1 LIGEPLSRDR
11 GISMAQTVSKRSDKS
26 GLPPG
31 TLVHVGA
38 RKAEEPTITAMV
50 YDASRLQEEELE
62 TIGEVFPLSDAPTVT
77 WINVDGIHQ
86 VEIVEELGQR
96 LGLHPLVLED
106 ILNPEQRPKMEDLGD
121 YLYLVVKMLDWDDT
135 RNEMKVEQ
143 VSVLVGA
150 NYVVSLQ
157 EKPGGDVLDPIR
169 GRLRKARGSIREEGA
184 DYLAY
189 AILDG
194 VVDRYF
200 SVLEVLGEAVE
211 SLEEELVAHPT
222 PDTLQA
228 LHDLRRQMI
237 FMRKAVWPLRE
248 VVAALER
255 GRSPLIK
262 RSTQPFLRDVYDHV
276 IQVMDSVE
284 TLRDMLSG
292 MLDIYLSS
300 ISNRMNE
307 VMKVL
312 TVFASVF
319 IPLTFIAGVYGM
331 NFAYMPELAWRWA
344 YPSLWLVMVAV
355 AVTMLVYFRRKRWL

>member
-1 LIGEPLSRDR
+1 MPQ
-11 GISMAQTVSKRSDKS
+11 AVSKRSDKS

-31 TLVHVGA
+31 TLVHVGVP
-38 RKAEEPTITAMV
+38 RAEEPRITAMV
-50 YDASRLQEEELE
+50 YDASRLLEEELE
-62 TIGEVFPLSDAPTVT
+62 TIGDAFPLSEAPTVT

-86 VEIVEELGQR
+86 VKVVEELGQR

-121 YLYLVVKMLDWDDT
+121 YLYMVVKMLDWDDA
-135 RNEMKVEQ
+135 RGEMTTEQ
-143 VSVLVGA
+143 MSVLVGA

-157 EKPGGDVLDPIR
+157 EHPGGDVLDPIR
-169 GRLRKARGSIREEGA
+169 VRIREAKGSIREEGP

-200 SVLEVLGEAVE
+200 GVLEGLGEKVE
-211 SLEEELVAHPT
+211 ALEEELVAHPT
-222 PDTLQA
+222 PDTLQD
-228 LHDLRRQMI
+228 LHELKRAMI
-237 FMRKAVWPLRE
+237 FMRKSVWPLRE
-248 VVAALER
+248 VVAALDR
-255 GRSPLIK
+255 GGSSIIQE
-262 RSTQPFLRDVYDHV
+262 STRVYLRDVYDHTV
-276 IQVMDSVE
+276 QVMDAVE

-312 TVFASVF
+312 TVFASIF

-331 NFAYMPELAWRWA
+331 NFAHMPELEWWWA
-344 YPSLWLVMVAV
+344 YPLLWLVMLAV

>member
-1 LIGEPLSRDR
+1 MQKVTRR
-11 GISMAQTVSKRSDKS
+11 RSEKA

-31 TLVHVGA
+31 TLVHVGEP
-38 RKAEEPTITAMV
+38 RAEKPRLTAMV
-50 YDASRLQEEELE
+50 YDASRLLEEGLE
-62 TIGEVFPLSDAPTVT
+62 TIGDAFPLGERPTMT

-86 VEIVEELGQR
+86 VEVVGELGER

-121 YLYLVVKMLDWDDT
+121 YLYLVLKMLDWDNA
-135 RNEMKVEQ
+135 RGEMTTEQ
-143 VSVLVGA
+143 MSVLVGA

-157 EKPGGDVLDPIR
+157 EHPGGDVLDPIR
-169 GRLRKARGSIREEGA
+169 MRIREAKGSIREEGP

-200 SVLEVLGEAVE
+200 GVLEALGEKVE
-211 SLEEELVAHPT
+211 DLEEELVAHPT
-222 PDTLQA
+222 PDTLQD

-248 VVAALER
+248 VVGGLER
-255 GRSPLIK
+255 GGSRLVK
-262 RSTQPFLRDVYDHV
+262 DSTKVYLRDVYDHT
-276 IQVMDSVE
+276 IQVMDAVE

-312 TVFASVF
+312 TVFASIF
-319 IPLTFIAGVYGM
+319 IPLTFIVGVYGM
-331 NFAYMPELAWRWA
+331 NFAYMPELEWQWA
-344 YPSLWLVMVAV
+344 YPLLWVVMVAIV
-355 AVTMLVYFRRKRWL
+355 VTMLVYFRRKRWL

>member
-1 LIGEPLSRDR
+1 MPKSI
-11 GISMAQTVSKRSDKS
+11 SKRSQKA

-31 TLVHVGA
+31 TLVHVGEPG
-38 RKAEEPTITAMV
+38 AEKPRISVMV
-50 YDASRLQEEELE
+50 YDVMRLEEEYVDHV
-62 TIGEVFPLSDAPTVT
+62 GGVFPLQDAPVVT
-77 WINVDGIHQ
+77 WINVDGIHD
-86 VEIVEELGQR
+86 VDIVEELGAR

-121 YLYLVVKMLDWDDT
+121 YLYVVLKMVDWDDQRGEIT
-135 RNEMKVEQ
+135 MEQ

-157 EKPGGDVLDPIR
+157 ERPGGDVLDPIR
-169 GRLRKARGSIREEGA
+169 ARIREAKGSIRGDGP

-189 AILDG
+189 SILDG

-200 SVLEVLGEAVE
+200 GVLEGLGEKVE
-211 SLEEELVAHPT
+211 DLEEELVFSPL
-222 PDTLQA
+222 PETLHELHA
-228 LHDLRRQMI
+228 LKREMI
-237 FMRKAVWPLRE
+237 YMRKAVWPLRE

-255 GRSPLIK
+255 SGSLLIQA
-262 RSTQPFLRDVYDHV
+262 STVPYLRDVYDHTV
-276 IQVMDSVE
+276 QVMDAVE
-284 TLRDMLSG
+284 TVRDMLSG

-312 TVFASVF
+312 TIFASIF

-331 NFAYMPELAWRWA
+331 NFDYMPELAWRWG
-344 YPSLWLVMVAV
+344 YPAVWLVMLGVGLA
-355 AVTMLVYFRRKRWL
+355 MLWYFRKKRWL

>member
-1 LIGEPLSRDR
+1 MPEV
-11 GISMAQTVSKRSDKS
+11 VSKRSDKS

-31 TLVHVGA
+31 TLIHVGEP
-38 RKAEEPTITAMV
+38 RAEKPRLTAMV
-50 YDASRLQEEELE
+50 YDASRLLEEELE
-62 TIGEVFPLSDAPTVT
+62 TIGEAFPLSEAPAVT

-86 VEIVEELGQR
+86 VEVVEELGQR

-121 YLYLVVKMLDWDDT
+121 YLYLVLKMLDWDDAGG
-135 RNEMKVEQ
+135 EMTVEQ
-143 VSVLVGA
+143 VSMLVGA
-150 NYVVSLQ
+150 NYVISLQ
-157 EKPGGDVLDPIR
+157 EQPGGDVLRPIR
-169 GRLRKARGSIREEGA
+169 DRIREAKGSIREQGP

-189 AILDG
+189 ALLDG

-200 SVLEVLGEAVE
+200 GVLEGLGEKVE
-211 SLEEELVAHPT
+211 DLEEELITSPT
-222 PDTLQA
+222 PDTLQQ
-228 LHDLRRQMI
+228 LHDLKRKMI
-237 FMRKAVWPLRE
+237 YMRKSVWPLRE

-255 GRSPLIK
+255 SGSSLIGE
-262 RSTQPFLRDVYDHV
+262 STGPYLRDVYDHV
-276 IQVMDSVE
+276 IQVMDAVE

-312 TVFASVF
+312 TIFASIF
-319 IPLTFIAGVYGM
+319 IPLTFVAGVYGM

-344 YPSLWLVMVAV
+344 YPSLWVVMVAV

>member
-1 LIGEPLSRDR
+1 MPE
-11 GISMAQTVSKRSDKS
+11 TVSRRSEKS

-31 TLVHVGA
+31 SLVHVGPA
-38 RKAEEPTITAMV
+38 RAKKARITAMV
-50 YDASRLQEEELE
+50 YDAAQLLEEELE
-62 TIGEVFPLSDAPTVT
+62 NIGDAFPLCEAPTVT

-86 VEIVEELGQR
+86 VQVVEDLGDR
-96 LGLHPLVLED
+96 LGLHPLVMED

-121 YLYLVVKMLDWDDT
+121 YLYLVVKMLSWDDGRGELIT
-135 RNEMKVEQ
+135 EQ
-143 VSVLVGA
+143 MSVLVGE

-157 EKPGGDVLDPIR
+157 EEAGGDVLDPIR
-169 GRLRKARGSIREEGA
+169 LRIREAKGSIRTEGPG
-184 DYLAY
+184 YLAY

-200 SVLEVLGEAVE
+200 GVLEGLGEKVE
-211 SLEEELVAHPT
+211 DLEEELVAHPT

-228 LHDLRRQMI
+228 LQHLRRQMI

-248 VVAALER
+248 VVGGLER
-255 GRSPLIK
+255 GGSRLVK
-262 RSTQPFLRDVYDHV
+262 DSTHFYLRDVHDHTV
-276 IQVMDSVE
+276 QVMDAVE

-331 NFAYMPELAWRWA
+331 NFVYMPELSWQWA
-344 YPSLWLVMVAV
+344 YPLLWVVMVAV

>member
-1 LIGEPLSRDR
+1 MPQ
-11 GISMAQTVSKRSDKS
+11 AVSKRSDKS

-31 TLVHVGA
+31 TLVHVGVP
-38 RKAEEPTITAMV
+38 RAEEPRITAMV
-50 YDASRLQEEELE
+50 YDGSQLLEEELE
-62 TIGEVFPLSDAPTVT
+62 TIGDAFPLGEAPTVA
-77 WINVDGIHQ
+77 WINVDGIHR
-86 VEIVEELGQR
+86 VEVVEELGQR

-121 YLYLVVKMLDWDDT
+121 YLYMVVKMLDWDDA
-135 RNEMKVEQ
+135 RGEMTTEQ
-143 VSVLVGA
+143 MSVLVGA

-157 EKPGGDVLDPIR
+157 EHPGGDVLDPIR
-169 GRLRKARGSIREEGA
+169 VRIREAKGSIREEGP

-200 SVLEVLGEAVE
+200 GVLEGLGEKVE
-211 SLEEELVAHPT
+211 DLEEDLVAHPT
-222 PDTLQA
+222 PDTLQD

-248 VVAALER
+248 VVGGLER
-255 GRSPLIK
+255 GGSRLVK
-262 RSTQPFLRDVYDHV
+262 NSTQVYLRDVYDHTV
-276 IQVMDSVE
+276 QVMDAVE

-312 TVFASVF
+312 TVFASIF

-331 NFAYMPELAWRWA
+331 NFAHMPELEWQWA
-344 YPSLWLVMVAV
+344 YPSLWLVMLAV
-355 AVTMLVYFRRKRWL
+355 AATMLVYFRRKRWL

>member
-1 LIGEPLSRDR
+1 
-11 GISMAQTVSKRSDKS
+11 MAQIVSKRSDKS

-31 TLVHVGA
+31 SLVHVGEP
-38 RKAEEPTITAMV
+38 KGEEPKITAMI
-50 YDASRLQEEELE
+50 YDASRLLEEELE
-62 TIGEVFPLSDAPTVT
+62 TVGEAFPLSDAPTVT

-106 ILNPEQRPKMEDLGD
+106 ILNPEQRPKMEDLGG
-121 YLYLVVKMLDWDDT
+121 YLYLVMKMLDWDNE
-135 RNEMKVEQ
+135 RNEMTVEQ

-157 EKPGGDVLDPIR
+157 EQPGGDVLDPIR
-169 GRLRKARGSIREEGA
+169 DRIREARGSIRQEGA

-189 AILDG
+189 AMLDG
-194 VVDRYF
+194 VVDSYF
-200 SVLEVLGEAVE
+200 GVLEGLGEKVE
-211 SLEEELVAHPT
+211 ALEEELVAHPT
-222 PDTLQA
+222 PDTLQE
-228 LHDLRRQMI
+228 LHELKTAMI
-237 FMRKAVWPLRE
+237 FMRKSVWPLRE

-262 RSTQPFLRDVYDHV
+262 GSTQPFLRDVYDHV

-312 TVFASVF
+312 TVFASIF
-319 IPLTFIAGVYGM
+319 IPLTFLAGVYGM
-331 NFAYMPELAWRWA
+331 NFAYMPELSWRWA
-344 YPSLWLVMVAV
+344 YPALWVLMLAV
-355 AVTMLVYFRRKRWL
+355 GLAMLSYFRRKRWL

>member
-1 LIGEPLSRDR
+1 MPEIVSR
-11 GISMAQTVSKRSDKS
+11 RSEKS

-31 TLVHVGA
+31 SLVHVGRLTAEQA
-38 RKAEEPTITAMV
+38 RITAMT
-50 YDASRLQEEELE
+50 YDGSQLLEEGLE
-62 TIGEVFPLSDAPTVT
+62 TISDAFPLPEAPSVT

-86 VEIVEELGQR
+86 VQVVEDLGEH
-96 LGLHPLVLED
+96 LGLHPLVMED
-106 ILNPEQRPKMEDLGD
+106 ILNAEQRPKLEDLGD
-121 YLYLVVKMLDWDDT
+121 YLYMVVKMLDWDGAHD
-135 RNEMKVEQ
+135 EMTTEQ
-143 VSVLVGA
+143 MSVLVGE

-157 EKPGGDVLDPIR
+157 ERSGGDVLDPIR
-169 GRLRKARGSIREEGA
+169 LRIREAKGSIREEGP

-200 SVLEVLGEAVE
+200 GVLESLGEKVE
-211 SLEEELVAHPT
+211 DLEEELVTRPT
-222 PDTLQA
+222 PDTLQN

-248 VVAALER
+248 VVGGLER
-255 GRSPLIK
+255 GGSRLVK
-262 RSTQPFLRDVYDHV
+262 DSTHVYLRDVYDHTV
-276 IQVMDSVE
+276 QVMDAVE

-300 ISNRMNE
+300 ISNKMNE

-312 TVFASVF
+312 TVFASIF
-319 IPLTFIAGVYGM
+319 IPLTFIAGIYGM
-331 NFAYMPELAWRWA
+331 NFAYMPELSWWWA
-344 YPSLWLVMVAV
+344 YPSLWVVMLAI

>member
-1 LIGEPLSRDR
+1 MPEIVSR
-11 GISMAQTVSKRSDKS
+11 RSEKS

-31 TLVHVGA
+31 SLVHVGRRMAEKA
-38 RKAEEPTITAMV
+38 RITAMV
-50 YDASRLQEEELE
+50 YDASQLLEEELE
-62 TIGEVFPLSDAPTVT
+62 AIGEAFPLSEAPTVT
-77 WINVDGIHQ
+77 WINIDGIHQ
-86 VEIVEELGQR
+86 VQVVEDLGER
-96 LGLHPLVLED
+96 LGLHPLVMED
-106 ILNPEQRPKMEDLGD
+106 ILNPEQRPKMEDLGG
-121 YLYLVVKMLDWDDT
+121 YLYLVLKMLDWDDA
-135 RNEMKVEQ
+135 RGEMTTEQ
-143 VSVLVGA
+143 MSVLVGE

-157 EKPGGDVLDPIR
+157 EHPGGDVLDPIR
-169 GRLRKARGSIREEGA
+169 LRIREAKGSIREEGP

-200 SVLEVLGEAVE
+200 GVLEGLGERVE
-211 SLEEELVAHPT
+211 DLEEELVAHPT

-248 VVAALER
+248 VVGGLER
-255 GRSPLIK
+255 GGSRLI
-262 RSTQPFLRDVYDHV
+262 RDSTHVYLRDVYDHTV
-276 IQVMDSVE
+276 QVMDAVE

-331 NFAYMPELAWRWA
+331 NFTYMPELAWRWA
-344 YPSLWLVMVAV
+344 YPSLWLVMAAV

>member
-1 LIGEPLSRDR
+1 
-11 GISMAQTVSKRSDKS
+11 
-26 GLPPG
+26 
-31 TLVHVGA
+31 
-38 RKAEEPTITAMV
+38 MV
-50 YDASRLQEEELE
+50 YDASRLLEEELE
-62 TIGEVFPLSDAPTVT
+62 TIGDAFPLSEAPTVT

-86 VEIVEELGQR
+86 VKVVEELGQR

-121 YLYLVVKMLDWDDT
+121 YLYMVVKMLDWDDA
-135 RNEMKVEQ
+135 RGEMTTEQ
-143 VSVLVGA
+143 MSVLVGA

-157 EKPGGDVLDPIR
+157 EHPGGDVLDPIR
-169 GRLRKARGSIREEGA
+169 VRIREAKGSIREEGP

-200 SVLEVLGEAVE
+200 GVLEGLGEKVE
-211 SLEEELVAHPT
+211 ALEEELVAHPT
-222 PDTLQA
+222 PDTLQD
-228 LHDLRRQMI
+228 LHELKRAMI
-237 FMRKAVWPLRE
+237 FMRKSVWPLRE
-248 VVAALER
+248 VVAALDR
-255 GRSPLIK
+255 GGSSIIQE
-262 RSTQPFLRDVYDHV
+262 STRVYLRDVYDHTV
-276 IQVMDSVE
+276 QVMDAVE

-312 TVFASVF
+312 TVFASIF

-331 NFAYMPELAWRWA
+331 NFAHMPELEWWWA
-344 YPSLWLVMVAV
+344 YPLLWLVMLAV